1 MTTFSEDDNDRFLQL
16 MSKLEDGPKRFQ
28 MVSKE
33 MSDYTPEQLS
43 NHWNDYLDPELSYR
57 NFLTIDEKRFIIN
70 MAPYYN
76 KSTAIRDKVCWKEL
90 RNDLRMKYGHL
101 HPIKRIRNVWY
112 NRKKRY
118 YRAARAAKKTA
129 KTASDTV
136 DPPSIDLDVTSRI
149 SIASL
154 LNP

>member
-1 MTTFSEDDNDRFLQL
+1 MG
-16 MSKLEDGPKRFQ
+16 KLEDGPKLFHL
-28 MVSKE
+28 VSKE
-33 MSDYTPEQLS
+33 MPSYTPEQLS
-43 NHWNDYLDPELSYR
+43 NYWNDYLDPECE

-76 KSTAIRDKVCWKEL
+76 KSAAIRDKVCWKEL

-118 YRAARAAKKTA
+118 YRAARTAKKIA
-129 KTASDTV
+129 KTASDTS
-136 DPPSIDLDVTSRI
+136 DPPSINQNVSSRI

>member
-28 MVSKE
+28 MVI
-33 MSDYTPEQLS
+33 
-43 NHWNDYLDPELSYR
+43 SYR

-136 DPPSIDLDVTSRI
+136 DPPSIVLDVTSRI